1 MPELPEVETTIKGL
15 NILLGLKVIKFNL
28 HTKKLRYIIPNSI
41 FKIHKG
47 SKIINI
53 QRIAKYILV
62 HFNGGYSIVL
72 HLGMSGRLRILNEFK
87 NREKHDH
94 FAINFENSKI
104 LVFNDQRK
112 FGFIDCDKTKKI
124 YNRKYFLALGIDAL
138 DNKLNFDYVYKKIN
152 HSIVPIKQILL
163 NQKIISG
170 IGNIYANEILFDS
183 KISPFVKGKNLNK
196 KQIVKLICSI
206 RKILKKAIKLGGS
219 SIKNYVSSDGN
230 LGNFQS
236 SFKVYN
242 KEGRKI
248 SKFLIK
254 KSTQYGRA
262 TYYCPNIQK

>member
-15 NILLGLKVIKFNL
+15 NILFGLKVIKFNL

-47 SKIINI
+47 SKITNI

-112 FGFIDCDKTKKI
+112 FGFID
-124 YNRKYFLALGIDAL
+124 L
-138 DNKLNFDYVYKKIN
+138 
-152 HSIVPIKQILL
+152 
-163 NQKIISG
+163 
-170 IGNIYANEILFDS
+170 S
-183 KISPFVKGKNLNK
+183 KVK
-196 KQIVKLICSI
+196 
-206 RKILKKAIKLGGS
+206 
-219 SIKNYVSSDGN
+219 
-230 LGNFQS
+230 
-236 SFKVYN
+236 
-242 KEGRKI
+242 
-248 SKFLIK
+248 
-254 KSTQYGRA
+254 
-262 TYYCPNIQK
+262 